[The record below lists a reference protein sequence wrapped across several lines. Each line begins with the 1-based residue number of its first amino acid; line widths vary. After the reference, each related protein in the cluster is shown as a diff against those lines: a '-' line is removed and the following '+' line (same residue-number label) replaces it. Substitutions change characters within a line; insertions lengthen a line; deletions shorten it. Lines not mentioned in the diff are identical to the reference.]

1 MGFLDSF
8 KSWLRTEAAEA
19 QDLGQQTKGRMEA
32 DLDRR
37 EAELN
42 LTPEQRLDRLQD
54 QIEDG
59 DAFDSLRDKIEGRE
73 ALADASAEVAD
84 LGGDS
89 ANKAM
94 GDVVGDVMDLESEEI
109 VPPEPPPAD

>member
-19 QDLGQQTKGRMEA
+19 QDLGRETKGRMEA

-42 LTPEQRLDRLQD
+42 LTPEERLDKLQD
-54 QIEDG
+54 EIADG
-59 DAFDSLRDKIEGRE
+59 DSLLDGLRDKIAGRE
-73 ALADASAEVAD
+73 ALADATAEVSD
-84 LGGDS
+84 LG
-89 ANKAM
+89 AKAD
-94 GDVVGDVMDLESEEI
+94 GAEDVLDLESEEI
-109 VPPEPPPAD
+109 IPPEPPPGN